1 MSLSTNPPKEQ
12 PMNNKQQNQQ
22 QETKLVAPLPT
33 QEKEMNEHKN
43 VYVALMAAQA
53 EMGPLIKG
61 EKNPHFRSNYA
72 GLHDVVQAV
81 RVALNN
87 NGLAFFHKLVEG
99 DTMRTVLAHGE
110 SETYIECDVP
120 LIVDKQ
126 NMQGMKSATTYA
138 KRIGLESVTGVAPED
153 DDGNAAADAPPPKK
167 RQPTPEETAAAK
179 QKERAGSLAA
189 ELKAIG
195 TVEGIKSFW
204 DDNVDEIKTFPQVTQ
219 DYLQKISDSK
229 EAEFDEPPFQDAA
242 E

>member
-1 MSLSTNPPKEQ
+1 
-12 PMNNKQQNQQ
+12 MNNKQQNQQ
-22 QETKLVAPLPT
+22 QEKSLVAPLPT

-99 DTMRTVLAHGE
+99 STMRTVLAHGE

-153 DDGNAAADAPPPKK
+153 DDGNDAAKAPPKQQNNQKQYDDKPVSAAHQKRKLEEINKDLVDCHSVDAVKK
-167 RQPTPEETAAAK
+167 CADIWQAIAMNEGWSKDYKIEASNRFKAKREEL
-179 QKERAGSLAA
+179 QEDDSPFQEAA
-189 ELKAIG
+189 E
-195 TVEGIKSFW
+195 
-204 DDNVDEIKTFPQVTQ
+204 
-219 DYLQKISDSK
+219 
-229 EAEFDEPPFQDAA
+229 
-242 E
+242 